1 MFSRL
6 YERLARF
13 QGDVIPFQIGDTH
26 LPPPVDA
33 RLGSLDFSTEHDPML
48 YAYSA
53 PHGDPELLDAL
64 VAKLRS
70 QNQLDFVRADNVQ
83 ITNGATHSLSCSV
96 RAVLDPGDEILLL
109 TPYWPLIRG
118 IALSSCVRPVEV
130 PFTQHFLRWRD
141 EQAGDAREFPL
152 DPPLDPPMAPRTLRQ
167 EVRHQIEPYLT
178 ERTAA
183 IYLSNPNNP
192 DGFVY
197 DAATLAG
204 IAEVAER
211 YDLWVICDEVY
222 EDFAFD
228 GRQHISLASLP
239 GMAERT
245 LTSFSFSKSYG
256 QAGLRV
262 GYTVGPTTAM
272 VSVRRMANASVYSVS
287 RAMQKAALQALR
299 HGSGFLAEARETY
312 RAARDRAFDRV
323 EAPCRRP
330 EGGTYLFLDFSRW
343 IGGEHRT
350 ALCLL
355 EKMAD
360 AGLLLAPGAAFG
372 SSYASWARLC
382 FIAVGKARLDEGID
396 RLNRV
401 LAGASRPSA
410 RSPATAIETGRRVAL
425 PQKSL
430 LDSSG

>member
-26 LPPPVDA
+26 LPPPTEA

-53 PHGDPELLDAL
+53 PHGDAELLDAL
-64 VAKLRS
+64 VDKLRR
-70 QNQLDFVRADNVQ
+70 QNGLDFVQPGNVQ
-83 ITNGATHSLSCSV
+83 ITNGATHALSCSV

-109 TPYWPLIRG
+109 APYWPLIRG
-118 IALSSCVRPVEV
+118 IALSSCVHPVEV
-130 PFTQHFLRWRD
+130 PFSQHFLRWRD
-141 EQAGDAREFPL
+141 DEGGRIDA
-152 DPPLDPPMAPRTLRQ
+152 ATLRS
-167 EVRHQIEPYLT
+167 EVRHQIEPHLT

-192 DGFVY
+192 DGFVH
-197 DAATLAG
+197 DAATLEG
-204 IAEVAER
+204 IADLAER
-211 YDLWVICDEVY
+211 YDLWVISDEVY
-222 EDFAFD
+222 EDFTFD
-228 GRQHISLASLP
+228 GRPHISLASMP

-262 GYTVGPTTAM
+262 GYAVGPTTPM

-287 RAMQKAALQALR
+287 RAMQRAGLQALR
-299 HGSGFLAEARETY
+299 SGDGFLAEAREVY
-312 RAARDRAFDRV
+312 GRARDRAFDRV
-323 EAPCRRP
+323 EAPCRKP
-330 EGGTYLFLDFSRW
+330 EGGTYLFLDFSGW
-343 IGGEHRT
+343 IGGEHKT

-372 SSYASWARLC
+372 STYANWARLC
-382 FIAVGKARLDEGID
+382 FIAVDRVRLDEGID

-401 LAGASRPSA
+401 LAEAA
-410 RSPATAIETGRRVAL
+410 RSPALPDPIKIAAL
-425 PQKSL
+425 PQKTL
-430 LDSSG
+430 